1 MWKQLSATLAIALGL
16 TTASPAEAFI
26 PIATEAEDGNIT
38 LEMVD
43 ASIEDLPAFRQGGT
57 FKADRQIIDILGYD
71 PSRTWYAGDRPEDI
85 MKVGDLQ
92 YYGFENLSITEIFEL
107 QGISLNPKSIPLNQ
121 LGVLE
126 NLTIEDLTKIVPGLK
141 RVKIRRIKPL
151 NDLLGRR
158 FQHRRVGDVLNQD
171 PDYLYRQQ
179 QDESI
184 AKIQQVATTQI
195 ETIEKEAGAFITENI
210 ATVES
215 NLNLYISE
223 YLPEIDPQVL
233 LDSSNAELKQKLLT
247 AIAIQKEELEQNL
260 VNFIDN
266 SKGLERLEIDRY
278 IRQKI
283 ELFQVNID
291 SLTIEAINNTENT
304 VKTKLE
310 AIAEPL
316 YQSQLN
322 NFIEKNYSSLNEAIN
337 SQVDILSQNT
347 EAKITSVVET
357 EIGNITGDVN
367 FGSIGEI
374 GEIKLSNYDLS
385 EYTAAD
391 IPGIT
396 NTKISRFPQYENLDI
411 SDIPG
416 IASLNFNQYP
426 NLPNF
431 GTGIARVDLVF
442 SEAEGYAERAI
453 SGSDREGFNTATCR
467 TDNNLNGGCAHIEL
481 GGPLPFNRGK
491 QWVTGDSQKVKGGW
505 GILRPVNGG
514 KEPTGRMPFP
524 EASFKMV
531 LRNSNEQT
539 DEVDLVLAFRYGFY
553 DWFGNPHFTPYGIFE
568 IPFFTTAVRDI
579 LFLGTP

>member
-1 MWKQLSATLAIALGL
+1 MWKQLSATLAIFLGL
-16 TTASPAEAFI
+16 TTASPAKAFI
-26 PIATEAEDGNIT
+26 PIATEAEDGTIT
-38 LEMVD
+38 LEMLD
-43 ASIEDLPAFRQGGT
+43 ASISDLPAFRQGGT
-57 FKADRQIIDILGYD
+57 FKASSQVIEFLGYN
-71 PSRTWYAGDRPEDI
+71 PSRTWYAGDRPEEI

-92 YYGFENLSITEIFEL
+92 YYGFENLSIAKIYAL
-107 QGISLNPKSIPLNQ
+107 QGITLNPQTIPLNQ

-126 NLTIEDLTKIVPGLK
+126 DLTIEDLTKIIPGLK
-141 RVKIRRIKPL
+141 RIKIKSIKPL

-158 FQHRRVGDVLNQD
+158 FRHRRVGDVLNQD

-179 QDESI
+179 QDELI
-184 AKIQQVATTQI
+184 AKIQQTAKTQLG
-195 ETIEKEAGAFITENI
+195 TIEQETKAFITENI
-210 ATVES
+210 TTVES

-223 YLPEIDPQVL
+223 YLPEVDSRL
-233 LDSSNAELKQKLLT
+233 LLGSVNAELKQKLDG
-247 AIAIQKEELEQNL
+247 AIATQKEQLEQKL
-260 VNFIDN
+260 VNFIAD

-278 IRQKI
+278 IRQEIK
-283 ELFQVNID
+283 LFQVNID
-291 SLTIEAINNTENT
+291 SLTNEAISDTKNT

-310 AIAEPL
+310 TVAEPL

-322 NFIEKNYSSLNEAIN
+322 NFIEENYNSLYTSVN
-337 SQVDILSQNT
+337 SQIDLLSQNT
-347 EAKITSVVET
+347 ETEIASIVET
-357 EIGNITGDVN
+357 EIGNISGDIN
-367 FGSIGEI
+367 FGNIGKI
-374 GEIKLSNYDLS
+374 GNIKLSNYDLS

-391 IPGIT
+391 IPNIT
-396 NTKISRFPQYENLDI
+396 NTKISRFPRYENLNI

-431 GTGIARVDLVF
+431 GTGIARIDLVF

-491 QWVTGDSQKVKGGW
+491 QWVTGDSQKVKGGH
-505 GILRPVNGG
+505 GMLRWVNGG

-539 DEVDLVLAFRYGFY
+539 DEVELMLAFRYGFY